1 VSTTVTRA
9 HTRPLAWVPSPL
21 SRRLATLSFTSLAL
35 AGLWGSADAVV
46 LAAPLLLALAVLLR
60 RPRAEQ
66 VRVDADAGTGRTFE
80 QEPTPL
86 HTTART
92 DRPGGSIRLMLRP
105 EAEVAVE
112 GDRVGVTLGEA
123 GSTTWALR
131 ARRWGYWPAGA
142 VTVGVRSS
150 GRAWTAE
157 VTVPGPGLA
166 VFPRSSRVVAAP
178 RPPWLLSRLG
188 PHVSRVPG
196 AGIEFAGIRDHQHGD
211 PVRRVNWR
219 VSSRRDRLMVNEQA
233 QERMADVVVLIDSI
247 TDTGP
252 PGRTTVDLSVRG
264 ATWVV
269 DGYLRHADRV
279 GVVAFG
285 SSLRWLSPTTGMR
298 HFYRI
303 VETLLEARQARTYV
317 DPSLDRVP
325 LAVLPRRALVVCFSS
340 LVDDTVLEAL
350 RDLRERGH
358 PVVAVDVLTPMGG
371 DTAGPG
377 SPMSDEL
384 ARRLWGLERDATR
397 RSLRRIGVDVVGYDE
412 LVPGSLQWL
421 ADTPTLRAGR

>member
-1 VSTTVTRA
+1 
-9 HTRPLAWVPSPL
+9 
-21 SRRLATLSFTSLAL
+21 
-35 AGLWGSADAVV
+35 
-46 LAAPLLLALAVLLR
+46 
-60 RPRAEQ
+60 

-150 GRAWTAE
+150 GRAWSAE

-371 DTAGPG
+371 DTAGEG

-384 ARRLWGLERDATR
+384 ARRLWELERDATR